1 VDIEHLVIMKEL
13 LQDFEQKLQNLF
25 EPTNESRLNVIESIN
40 DLFIFMLKMQE
51 CDNKFNS
58 YTNVSFDVYNL
69 NVNNH
74 TIILSKKQLLTG
86 LDNNELYSLLSFVH
100 SSLLPFVD
108 EMMKNV
114 YNEEMEIT
122 L

>member
-1 VDIEHLVIMKEL
+1 MDIEHLVVMKEL
-13 LQDFEQKLQNLF
+13 LQDFEQKLQDLF

-40 DLFIFMLKMQE
+40 NLFIFVSKMQE
-51 CDNKFNS
+51 CDNKFNL
-58 YTNVSFDVYNL
+58 YANVSFDDYSL

-100 SSLLPFVD
+100 SDLLSFVD
-108 EMMKNV
+108 EMMKNE
-114 YNEEMEIT
+114 YSKKMEII